1 MDTFFPTSTPDVLE
15 ELRAQNEIL
24 NAERSGFE
32 TEITNLTAQVDRMI
46 ADRTHW
52 QNKHTE
58 LVVKIE
64 NVRGYIM
71 DDLSVNGEMDEN
83 LKEIADLL
91 DITLTKTISG
101 TATLEIS
108 WRAEVPLDFDGDDFE
123 LSFDVDC
130 QSYEAD
136 NFEWDTVDESVVCED
151 EEYS

>member
-1 MDTFFPTSTPDVLE
+1 MDTFFPTSIKQIGEEMNASPTPAAWAE
-15 ELRAQNEIL
+15 MQAQ
-24 NAERSGFE
+24 
-32 TEITNLTAQVDRMI
+32 ITNLTAQVERLT
-46 ADRTHW
+46 ADRSHW
-52 QNKHTE
+52 QNKYNE
-58 LVVKIE
+58 LQQNID

-108 WRAEVPLDFDGDDFE
+108 WRAEVPLDFDGDDFQ

-130 QSYEAD
+130 DSYEAD
-136 NFEWDTVDESVVCED
+136 NFEWDSVDESIVCED